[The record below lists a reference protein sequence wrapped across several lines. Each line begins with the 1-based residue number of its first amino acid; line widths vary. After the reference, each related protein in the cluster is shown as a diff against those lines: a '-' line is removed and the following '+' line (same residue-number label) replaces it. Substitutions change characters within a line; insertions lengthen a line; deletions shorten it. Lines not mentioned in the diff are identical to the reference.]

1 MAEARCTGTAEF
13 PPTEHAS
20 GASGLLAPLDAVRR
34 TWVSVRVCV
43 LAAISDRLVSDP
55 ERRLAFD
62 SVQDRMSSVSLMFL
76 KY

>member
-1 MAEARCTGTAEF
+1 MAEARCTSTAEF

-20 GASGLLAPLDAVRR
+20 GASGLLTPLDAVCR
-34 TWVSVRVCV
+34 TWVSVRDCV

-62 SVQDRMSSVSLMFL
+62 SIQDRMSTVSLMFL
-76 KY
+76 EY